1 MPTTFPYVEVAT
13 ARSSR
18 PTKSPSTLAR
28 CRPGLPTMGDEGW
41 TEGLKKRP
49 GTVISLK
56 GEAAMPGLAS
66 RL

>member
-1 MPTTFPYVEVAT
+1 MGFLPVLIQRNFNAAGLGGVAT
-13 ARSSR
+13 NV
-18 PTKSPSTLAR
+18 
-28 CRPGLPTMGDEGW
+28 GLGAEGW
-41 TEGLKKRP
+41 AEGLKKRP